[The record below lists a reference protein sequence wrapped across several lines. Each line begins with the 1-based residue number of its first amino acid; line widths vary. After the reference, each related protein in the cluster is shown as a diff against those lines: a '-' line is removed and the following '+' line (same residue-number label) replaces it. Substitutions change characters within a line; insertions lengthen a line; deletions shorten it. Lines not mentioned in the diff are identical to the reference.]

1 MERPEYVAKR
11 SAWSII
17 RFWRILVFWL
27 LIPAIP
33 VVLKFAEIVEFED
46 LYLWLGLGVWY
57 GVLIVIF
64 ICRLIKIKSHR
75 VMFYRNRVVEKWGVF
90 DIEKKSNVFTAVL
103 AVRVEQKF
111 WGRVFGYGEVKVD
124 MVGPWDVDLTRIKK
138 PKKLLN
144 YLDSRIAHVKGMH
157 QLMHN

>member
-17 RFWRILVFWL
+17 RFWRILVFWIAVPVACYFAVDL
-27 LIPAIP
+27 LELELNPLIIPIAWE
-33 VVLKFAEIVEFED
+33 VLM
-46 LYLWLGLGVWY
+46 L
-57 GVLIVIF
+57 VIF

-75 VMFYRNRVVEKWGVF
+75 VEFYRNKVVEKWGVF

-103 AVRVEQKF
+103 AVKIDQKF

-138 PKKLLN
+138 PKKLQD
-144 YLDSRIAHVKGMH
+144 YLESRIAHVKGMH
-157 QLMHN
+157 QFMHN

>member
-17 RFWRILVFWL
+17 RFWRILVFWIAVPAVLFFGVKL
-27 LIPAIP
+27 LELELNPLILP
-33 VVLKFAEIVEFED
+33 IV
-46 LYLWLGLGVWY
+46 WLALM
-57 GVLIVIF
+57 LVIF
-64 ICRLIKIKSHR
+64 ICRIIVIKSHR
-75 VMFYRNRVVEKWGVF
+75 VEFYKNKVVEKWGVF

-103 AVRVEQKF
+103 AVKVDQKF

-138 PKKLLN
+138 PKKLQN

-157 QLMHN
+157 QFMAN